1 MKSRFRFVFGLK
13 MRYTKTNNHNYSFPL
28 APTHPKS
35 TPITT
40 THSHWPKTYPTQN
53 YPPRKDVHPPP
64 PPTNLKYTST
74 HPYPRTKM
82 STNPHQL
89 KIYLYLSPLSPT
101 FPQKMSTH
109 LDPWE
114 IYIHPPKPTST
125 HIICPPTPTYSKYT
139 SIHTHTSIKT
149 FTHKKYT
156 STYPHLTIK
165 KVNPPPLT
173 QNITPLKSS
182 HT

>member
-1 MKSRFRFVFGLK
+1 MFLDWKCVILK
-13 MRYTKTNNHNYSFPL
+13 Q
-28 APTHPKS
+28 
-35 TPITT
+35 ITT
-40 THSHWPKTYPTQN
+40 VIHSHLLPLTPSQPQSPPLTATDPKHTPPKTIRPE
-53 YPPRKDVHPPP
+53 KM
-64 PPTNLKYTST
+64 ST
-74 HPYPRTKM
+74 HLHPHRPKIYLHTSLPSNNM

-173 QNITPLKSS
+173 QYITPLKSS